1 LSELLYECAKGLGI
15 NLNSKQ
21 LNDFDVY
28 KKLLIDWNNKFN
40 LTSIT
45 ESKDIDIKH
54 FADSIS
60 ILQFIKNKNASIID
74 VGTGAGFPG
83 VPLKIANDSFS
94 ITLLDSLN
102 KRVNF
107 LNEVKKELNIK
118 NMDCIHL
125 RAEDGGQNLQLR
137 ENFDYCVSR
146 AVAKLNLLLEYCM
159 PFVKLGGYFIALKG
173 PDIKEEIKEAE
184 NAVSLLGGK
193 IEKVANIYIHMS
205 DLNHTAVI
213 IKKVNHTP
221 KIYPRKAG
229 TAAKKPL

>member
-1 LSELLYECAKGLGI
+1 MSELLYECAKGLGI

-54 FADSIS
+54 FADSMS

-184 NAVSLLGGK
+184 NAVLLLGGK